1 VGWVLERLG
10 EPWTSPLVLRAMLEM
25 VLVGIAAG
33 ALGSFV
39 VVRGL
44 AFTGEAF
51 AHTVFPGAVVA
62 AIVGVSIP
70 AGALAFGIASAA
82 CVALIL
88 RGGRTAP
95 DTAVGI
101 VFLGAFGLGTAL
113 LATHPRPGRTLES
126 LLFGSILGV
135 SWTDLAVTGVVAA
148 VVLLG
153 LAALWRPLVLSSFD
167 RAAAAAAGVRLALVD
182 AGLLMLLAL
191 AVVVALQAIG
201 SVLVLAMLVT
211 PAATARL
218 LARRFAPMVVLAA
231 GLGVVEGLVGLYVS
245 YYASVAAGG
254 AVVLVATGV
263 FAAALAVAQPLQR
276 RRPA

>member
-1 VGWVLERLG
+1 
-10 EPWTSPLVLRAMLEM
+10 MLEM
-25 VLVGIAAG
+25 VLVGVAAG

-62 AIVGVSIP
+62 AILGFSIP
-70 AGALAFGIASAA
+70 AGALTFGLASAA

-101 VFLGAFGLGTAL
+101 VFLGAFGLGSAL
-113 LATHPRPGRTLES
+113 LATHPAPGRSLES
-126 LLFGSILGV
+126 LLFGSLLGV
-135 SWTDLAVTGVVAA
+135 SWGDLTVTGLVAGVV
-148 VVLLG
+148 VLG

-167 RAAAAAAGVRLALVD
+167 RAVAAAAGVRLGLVD
-182 AGLLMLLAL
+182 AALLVLLAL

-201 SVLVLAMLVT
+201 SVLVLAILVT
-211 PAATARL
+211 PAATARV
-218 LARRFAPMVVLAA
+218 LARRFSTMVALAA
-231 GLGVVEGLVGLYVS
+231 GIGIAEGIAGLYVS
-245 YYASVAAGG
+245 YYGSVAAGG
-254 AVVLVATGV
+254 AVVLVASGV
-263 FAAALAVAQPLQR
+263 FAAALVLSRPLR
-276 RRPA
+276 RRRA